1 MDKAQSLIPARS
13 PFAQRLEAVN
23 RGIGHVLAWLTLAMV
38 IVTSIVVVQRYWF
51 ADGSIRLQESITFM
65 HAAVF
70 MLAAGYTLAAGD
82 HVRVDIFYSSMGP
95 RAKARVDI
103 AGTLFLLMPF
113 CGFLIWSSWDYV
125 ATSWLIEESSQES
138 SGLPYPFPAVLKSF
152 IPLAAVLLLLQGI
165 VMLLDSFRILASS
178 PHEPVTDQD

>member
-1 MDKAQSLIPARS
+1 MDKTRSVTAARS
-13 PFAQRLEAVN
+13 RFATRLEAVN
-23 RGIGHVLAWLTLAMV
+23 RGIGHLLAWLTLAMV
-38 IVTSIVVVQRYWF
+38 VVTSIVVIQRYWF

-82 HVRVDIFYSSMGP
+82 HVRVDIFYSSMSS
-95 RAKARVDI
+95 RAKAWVDI
-103 AGTLFLLMPF
+103 AGTLLLLMPF
-113 CGFLIWSSWDYV
+113 CGFLLWSSWDYV

-152 IPLAAVLLLLQGI
+152 IPLAAALLFLQGI
-165 VMLLDSFRILASS
+165 VMLLDGFSSLTSS
-178 PHEPVTDQD
+178 PRDLGVAQD

>member
-1 MDKAQSLIPARS
+1 MDKTPAVTRS
-13 PFAQRLEAVN
+13 RFALRLEAVN

-38 IVTSIVVVQRYWF
+38 VVTSIVVIQRYWF

-82 HVRVDIFYSSMGP
+82 HVRVDIFYSSMSP
-95 RAKARVDI
+95 RAKAWVDI
-103 AGTLFLLMPF
+103 SGTLLLLMPF
-113 CGFLIWSSWDYV
+113 CGFLLWSSWDYV

-152 IPLAAVLLLLQGI
+152 IPLAAALLLLQGI
-165 VMLLDSFRILASS
+165 VMLLDGLYSLTSS
-178 PHEPVTDQD
+178 PRDPGTAQD